1 MRSTITH
8 KEALP
13 PYGDDPR
20 DQDMI
25 KRGFKYHDANQNNLK
40 EED

>member
-1 MRSTITH
+1 MSIH
-8 KEALP
+8 SDQLKEEKEMLP

-25 KRGFKYHDANQNNLK
+25 KAGFRFYEAQKK
-40 EED
+40 K

>member
-1 MRSTITH
+1 MRSTLTH

-13 PYGDDPR
+13 PDGDDPR
-20 DQDMI
+20 DQEMI
-25 KRGFKYHDANQNNLK
+25 NQVFKYYNANKNNLK